1 MLKRILAVA
10 LAIVMVMAM
19 AAVAVSAAEVEN
31 PAGADT
37 SSESTGTS
45 GTIQFN
51 AAPWKNATQIYCHI
65 WINGGSEEFYGWKNP
80 AEKCTKVSGTTWWE
94 YDLST
99 LDKSTEISG
108 GLKANEDYCIIFF
121 DESGLQTYDTTF
133 GTACIGDK
141 LTMTGK
147 QIENPIDSNKKGYEA
162 TWLKNSSKYGPHLA
176 ISSVGNFLGSK
187 LCPNETGT
195 EVIGD
200 WLIGYAGSMN
210 CDPIEVLSKA
220 LPKFGVKDVTAVMAY
235 VTANNDGIYE
245 NEFIQEQLEK
255 GYKAAYGEE
264 VKIDQ
269 KEVENKKNQLEQ
281 SGGDTSAISDDNSSS
296 SSGSG
301 SSSTSNNVSGSN
313 PDGQND
319 TILFVL
325 AAIMLVS
332 AGAFVISRK
341 RTEV

>member
-1 MLKRILAVA
+1 MFKRILAVA

-45 GTIQFN
+45 GVIYFN
-51 AAPWKNATQIYCHI
+51 AAGWNNVTQIYCHI
-65 WINGGSEEFYGWKNP
+65 WVNGGEEFYGWKNP
-80 AEKCTKVSGTTWWE
+80 AEKCTKVNGSVWQ
-94 YDLST
+94 YDLSA
-99 LDKSTEISG
+99 LDASTDLPG
-108 GLKANEDYCIIFF
+108 GLKSNEDYCIIFHA
-121 DESGLQTYDTTF
+121 DTGLQTYDSTF
-133 GTACIGDK
+133 GTACIGDR
-141 LTMTGK
+141 LSMTGK
-147 QIENPIDSNKKGYEA
+147 QIENPLDSNKKGYEA
-162 TWLKNSSKYGPHLA
+162 TWAKNSSKYGPHLA

-195 EVIGD
+195 KVIGD
-200 WLIGYAGSMN
+200 WLIGFSGTMF
-210 CDPIEVLSKA
+210 CDPVEVLTKA
-220 LPKFGVKDVTAVMAY
+220 LPKFGVKDITAVMAY
-235 VTANNDGIYE
+235 VTANNDGIYS
-245 NEFIQEQLEK
+245 NDTIQEQLEK
-255 GYKAAYGEE
+255 AYKAAYGEE
-264 VKIDQ
+264 VKIDD

-281 SGGDTSAISDDNSSS
+281 SGGDTNAISDDAST
-296 SSGSG
+296 GSG
-301 SSSTSNNVSGSN
+301 TPGGSTNNNVSGSD

-332 AGAFVISRK
+332 AGAFVVSRK